1 MSTLNFSSLT
11 LKWEFNLKLLI
22 KLIFF
27 VLIVAVL
34 LPFTFLKG
42 QDGQTLMNFSDI
54 SFPYDSFS
62 DLLGTN
68 VPVIDDLKGLIIISG
83 PIRDSNQ
90 IYKWIDIDG
99 NLHFTNSPPAGNI
112 KYTVKGYNP
121 DQNLIQAVSVE
132 PEVGQLVVDS
142 VAKEKTEGKTRG
154 TNKVGNPYSVKKVER
169 LFKDAEGIESLLNNR
184 LKQQQTIIGQ

>member
-1 MSTLNFSSLT
+1 
-11 LKWEFNLKLLI
+11 
-22 KLIFF
+22 
-27 VLIVAVL
+27 
-34 LPFTFLKG
+34 
-42 QDGQTLMNFSDI
+42 MNFSDI
-54 SFPYDSFS
+54 SLPYGSFS

-68 VPVIDDLKGLIIISG
+68 VPVIDDLKGLINISG
-83 PIRDSNQ
+83 PIRGSNQ

-99 NLHFTNSPPAGNI
+99 NLHFSSSPPAENI

-121 DQNLIQAVSVE
+121 NQNLIQAVSVE

-142 VAKEKTEGKTRG
+142 VAKEKTEGKIKG
-154 TNKVGNPYSVKKVER
+154 TDKMGNPYSVEKLER

>member
-1 MSTLNFSSLT
+1 
-11 LKWEFNLKLLI
+11 
-22 KLIFF
+22 
-27 VLIVAVL
+27 
-34 LPFTFLKG
+34 
-42 QDGQTLMNFSDI
+42 MNFSDI

-68 VPVIDDLKGLIIISG
+68 VPVIDDLKGLINISG

-99 NLHFTNSPPAGNI
+99 NLHFTSSPPAENI

-121 DQNLIQAVSVE
+121 NQNLIQAVNVE

>member
-1 MSTLNFSSLT
+1 
-11 LKWEFNLKLLI
+11 
-22 KLIFF
+22 
-27 VLIVAVL
+27 
-34 LPFTFLKG
+34 
-42 QDGQTLMNFSDI
+42 MNFSDI

-68 VPVIDDLKGLIIISG
+68 VLVIDDLKGLINLSG

-99 NLHFTNSPPAGNI
+99 NLHFTSSPPAENI

-121 DQNLIQAVSVE
+121 NQNLIQAVSVE

>member
-1 MSTLNFSSLT
+1 
-11 LKWEFNLKLLI
+11 
-22 KLIFF
+22 
-27 VLIVAVL
+27 
-34 LPFTFLKG
+34 
-42 QDGQTLMNFSDI
+42 MNFSDI

-68 VPVIDDLKGLIIISG
+68 VPVIDDLKGLINISG

-99 NLHFTNSPPAGNI
+99 NLHFTSSPPAGNI